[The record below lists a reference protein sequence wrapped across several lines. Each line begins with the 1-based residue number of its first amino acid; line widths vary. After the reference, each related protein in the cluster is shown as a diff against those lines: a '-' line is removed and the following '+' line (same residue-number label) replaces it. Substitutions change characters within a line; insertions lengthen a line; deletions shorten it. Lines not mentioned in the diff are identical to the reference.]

1 VRKVAKWRVRVALAG
16 RRRGTWAI
24 LCETR
29 ENRPERIVTKSLIH
43 LSLKKLIGEQNTAE
57 KNARRIL
64 CLAKGLT
71 RHCLAISI
79 QPDSLCRTWC
89 SAHSSVGNTG
99 PSVESMSGGINWCT
113 R

>member
-1 VRKVAKWRVRVALAG
+1 M
-16 RRRGTWAI
+16 WAI
-24 LCETR
+24 LRETR
-29 ENRPERIVTKSLIH
+29 ENRLERIVTEPLIH

-57 KNARRIL
+57 KDARWTL

-71 RHCLAISI
+71 RHCLSISI
-79 QPDSLCRTWC
+79 QPDPLCRTWS

-99 PSVESMSGGINWCT
+99 PSVESMSSGINWST